1 MKTPIR
7 NFDKILDPIKL
18 AKFTKYI
25 GNLTVTSNNTN
36 IVPRDEAGNIQLNE
50 ESETNP
56 LLIIEPTATKIQL
69 ASVLK
74 VLDTRFQYFK
84 FPATTRI
91 IQTATAS
98 IDLELP
104 ELEQD
109 INTELRLPI
118 TYDDR
123 NQPITLDKIN
133 TSFQSEWFYSNGF
146 ESSGFREL
154 PFSGG
159 TQTRDNAYTL
169 TKSTI
174 ETLKAQG
181 KTLKFIIQTQFT
193 PATSYST
200 DFKIRLNRDNIK
212 SFRPWL
218 FPIIELQ
225 TISTPTSAYPVLGM
239 EFILDYNDLIEDDV
253 FTISAVSGPAS
264 TISAD
269 FAFAFGIGP
278 AYVLND
284 KSFWSIEVVDIP
296 SETPVYGINNTS
308 GVYNIQGSGETVTLN
323 AITYDGT
330 TTKVG
335 TKIPGS
341 DEFIFD

>member
-7 NFDKILDPIKL
+7 NFGKIFDPIKL
-18 AKFTKYI
+18 AQFTKYI
-25 GNLTVTSNNTN
+25 GNLNVISNNTS
-36 IVPRDEAGNIQLNE
+36 IVPRDVSGNIQLNE

-84 FPATTRI
+84 FPATTRV
-91 IQTATAS
+91 IQTTTAS

-118 TYDDR
+118 TYDEQ
-123 NQPITLDKIN
+123 NQPITIEKIN
-133 TSFQSEWFYSNGF
+133 TSYESNWFYSTGF

-174 ETLKAQG
+174 ETLRTRG
-181 KTLKFIIQTQFT
+181 KTLKFIIQTQFV
-193 PATSYST
+193 ST
-200 DFKIRLNRDNIK
+200 VTNSNTDVKIRLTRDNIK
-212 SFRPWL
+212 SYRPWL
-218 FPIIELQ
+218 FPAIELQ
-225 TISTPTSAYPVLGM
+225 TTATPTSAYPVLGM
-239 EFILDYNDLIEDDV
+239 EFILNSDDLVEDDV
-253 FTISAVSGPAS
+253 FTINAVAGN
-264 TISAD
+264 
-269 FAFAFGIGP
+269 P
-278 AYVLND
+278 AYVLTD
-284 KSFWSIEVVDIP
+284 KSFWTVEVVDIP
-296 SETPVYGINNTS
+296 IETPLYGINNTS
-308 GVYNIQGSGETVTLN
+308 GVYDIQGSSETVTLN
-323 AITYDGT
+323 AIIYDGT